1 MKSVKRL
8 VFFLAIVVVAIVVI
22 SASTFTVNRDE
33 YAVVKQFGKV
43 VTIYEE
49 TGLKFKIPFVQ
60 SVEKLPK
67 KQLIYD
73 LPVSEVI
80 TKDKQTMVA
89 DSFAIWRITDPQLF
103 IKSLSGSVPNAE
115 SRIEMLVYNAM
126 KNEISSRTQ
135 AEVIGDR
142 TGKLAAD
149 ITSAAKP
156 NFAQYGIELLSV
168 ETKHLDLPYD
178 NKASVFN
185 RMISERNALS
195 ASFTAEGEKEA
206 QIIRSETDREI
217 AIMIAEAEALAEQM
231 RAEGEAEYMRLLS
244 EAYNSD
250 EKAAFYEF
258 VRSLDALKIALDN
271 GENVIVLN
279 PDSPI
284 VKILYGYTEPA
295 Q

>member
-1 MKSVKRL
+1 MKSIKIMVIVCV
-8 VFFLAIVVVAIVVI
+8 VFLIAIIGICSV
-22 SASTFTVNRDE
+22 TFTVKSDE

-43 VTIYEE
+43 VDIYED
-49 TGLKFKIPFVQ
+49 TGLKFKAPFVQ
-60 SVEKLPK
+60 SVNKLPK

-89 DSFAIWRITDPQLF
+89 DSFAQWRIVDPQLF
-103 IKSLSGSVPNAE
+103 IKSLGGSIANAE

-142 TGKLAAD
+142 QGKLASD
-149 ITSAAKP
+149 ITIAAKP
-156 NFAQYGIELLSV
+156 NFSQYGIELLSV

-178 NKASVFN
+178 NKTSVYN

-195 ASFTAEGEKEA
+195 AGFTAEGDKEA
-206 QIIRSETDREI
+206 QIIRSETDKEI
-217 AIMIAEAEALAEQM
+217 AIMIAEAEAQAEQL
-231 RAEGEAEYMRLLS
+231 RAEGEAEYMKLLS
-244 EAYNSD
+244 DAYNNED
-250 EKAAFYEF
+250 KAKFYEF
-258 VRSLDALKIALDN
+258 VRALDAAKIALKN
-271 GENVIVLN
+271 GENVLVLS

-284 VKILYGYTEPA
+284 VKILYGFE
-295 Q
+295 